1 MGLEISTE
9 KANYFLN
16 ELLNFAEKKFSV
28 ASISVVE
35 LYDGWVEHN
44 YIT

>member
-1 MGLEISTE
+1 MRTE

-16 ELLNFAEKKFSV
+16 ELLNFAQKKFSIE
-28 ASISVVE
+28 SISVVG
-35 LYDGWVEHN
+35 LYDGWVEDN

>member
-1 MGLEISTE
+1 MRLEMSTE

-16 ELLNFAEKKFSV
+16 ELLNFAQKIFSIE
-28 ASISVVE
+28 SISVVE